1 MDNWVERERERE
13 REREEL
19 FYFVLTWAAKIT
31 VTKKPMRAA
40 ATVTTELPREQT
52 TTKGTSHRGINE
64 LQGY

>member
-1 MDNWVERERERE
+1 MDGQLGGERERGGV
-13 REREEL
+13 L